1 MLTVVI
7 NLIFQLFR
15 SGNLQSYKPEKFF
28 WSIPKFS
35 VIQKIMYAHLSEART
50 HITSARKLPAP
61 WSLFM
66 YLSSSLTCKFL
77 SKGLRANLYIPTEP
91 STQCLPMFSGVL
103 ICLKETH
110 ICYLQQLV
118 GARQLSR
125 LWLGISGSWVL
136 MRTVKLSDS
145 STGLG
150 DLLPASSHDCC
161 RKSQPQAK
169 ALTTLPEWVMME
181 KEGRNKVR
189 EGKK

>member
-1 MLTVVI
+1 MKYSQILCDSKNNVCSSV
-7 NLIFQLFR
+7 R
-15 SGNLQSYKPEKFF
+15 SQNPY
-28 WSIPKFS
+28 
-35 VIQKIMYAHLSEART
+35 HLCQEA
-50 HITSARKLPAP
+50 PC
-61 WSLFM
+61 SLV
-66 YLSSSLTCKFL
+66 LVHVPLLSLTCKFL